1 MSKFTITIT
10 EESNGLSIILDGTGK
25 KDGPAAITALAL
37 LYVAK
42 DIVPKAT
49 KSAAEK
55 GTCQCDKCQDA
66 RAEAQEQ
73 APPTE
78 GKPTIH

>member
-10 EESNGLSIILDGTGK
+10 EESDGLSIMLDGTGR

-37 LYVAK
+37 LHVAK

-49 KSAAEK
+49 KCAAEK
-55 GTCQCDKCQDA
+55 GTCQCDKCKAA
-66 RAEAQEQ
+66 RTEAQEQ
-73 APPTE
+73 APSNE

>member
-10 EESNGLSIILDGTGK
+10 EESTGLSIVLDGTGR

-37 LYVAK
+37 LHVAK

-49 KSAAEK
+49 KSAAEN
-55 GTCQCDKCQDA
+55 GTCQCDKCKAA
-66 RAEAQEQ
+66 RAEAQDQ
-73 APPTE
+73 APATE

>member
-10 EESNGLSIILDGTGK
+10 EENDGLSILLDGTGR

-37 LYVAK
+37 LHVAK

-55 GTCQCDKCQDA
+55 GTCQCDKCKAA

-73 APPTE
+73 APSTK

>member
-10 EESNGLSIILDGTGK
+10 EESDGLSILLDGTGR

-55 GTCQCDKCQDA
+55 GTCQCDKCKAA
-66 RAEAQEQ
+66 RAEAQQ
-73 APPTE
+73 QPPSTE

>member
-10 EESNGLSIILDGTGK
+10 EESNGLSIVLDGTGR

-37 LYVAK
+37 LHVAK
-42 DIVPKAT
+42 DIVPKAA
-49 KSAAEK
+49 KSADEN
-55 GTCQCDKCQDA
+55 GTCQCDTCKAA

-73 APPTE
+73 APSTE

>member
-10 EESNGLSIILDGTGK
+10 EENNGLCISLDGTGRK
-25 KDGPAAITALAL
+25 NGPAAITALAL
-37 LYVAK
+37 LRIAQE
-42 DIVPKAT
+42 IVPKAAR
-49 KSAAEK
+49 SAAEN
-55 GTCQCDKCQDA
+55 GTCECNKCKAA

-73 APPTE
+73 APSTE

>member
-10 EESNGLSIILDGTGK
+10 EESDGLSIMLDGTGR

-37 LYVAK
+37 LHVAK

-55 GTCQCDKCQDA
+55 GTCQCDKCKAA
-66 RAEAQEQ
+66 RAEAQEP
-73 APPTE
+73 APSTE